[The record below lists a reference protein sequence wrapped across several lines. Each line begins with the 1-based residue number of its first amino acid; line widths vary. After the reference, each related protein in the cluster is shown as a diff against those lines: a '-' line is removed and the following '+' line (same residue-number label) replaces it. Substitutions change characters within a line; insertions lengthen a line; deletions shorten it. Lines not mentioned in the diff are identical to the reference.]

1 MRRKPG
7 IALALGAG
15 AGLGWAHIGVL
26 RALEEADIRINA
38 CAGTSIGALAAVCLG
53 AHRLDVLEGIARG
66 ANLRM
71 VLRFLDPHWKSGAVL
86 GGREIARHLDLH
98 LGHIRFQD
106 LHVPVSAVAA
116 DLLTGEAVIIDRGP
130 VAKAVR
136 ASMALPGI
144 FHPVG
149 IDDRLLVDGG
159 VAMPVPVGAAR
170 RLAPKEP
177 LLAINLLGDYQGRAR
192 ALRRNWAER
201 RTVSTLGVVRA
212 ATALMTASLTRHSL
226 SVDPPD
232 FQIDLPVGH
241 IDAGNFTRAHELID
255 IGRAAIV
262 EALPQIRALIPAQSV
277 A

>member
-1 MRRKPG
+1 MKYKPG

-26 RALEEADIRINA
+26 RALNESNIQVIA
-38 CAGTSIGALAAVCLG
+38 CAGTSIGALAAVCMG

-66 ANLRM
+66 ANLRT
-71 VLRFLDPHWKSGAVL
+71 VLRFLDPYWKSGAVL
-86 GGREIARHLDLH
+86 GGREIARHLELH

-116 DLLTGEAVIIDRGP
+116 DLLTGEPVIMDRGP

-149 IDDRLLVDGG
+149 MDDRLLIDGG
-159 VAMPVPVGAAR
+159 VAMPVPVSAAR
-170 RLAPKEP
+170 LLAPGVP

-192 ALRRNWAER
+192 ALRRTWAER
-201 RTVSTLGVVRA
+201 RSVSTLGVVRA

-232 FQIDLPVGH
+232 LQLDLAVGH
-241 IDAGNFTRAHELID
+241 IDAGNFTRADELIR
-255 IGRAAIV
+255 IGRAAV
-262 EALPQIRALIPAQSV
+262 EDALPDIRALIPA
-277 A
+277 

>member
-26 RALEEADIRINA
+26 RALAEANIHVAA
-38 CAGTSIGALAAVCLG
+38 CSGTSIGSLAAVCMG
-53 AHRLDVLEGIARG
+53 AHRLDVLEGIARS
-66 ANLRM
+66 ANMRM
-71 VLRFLDPHWKSGAVL
+71 VLRFLDPHWKRGAVL
-86 GGREIARHLDLH
+86 GGREIARHLELH

-116 DLLTGEAVIIDRGP
+116 DLLTGEAVILDRGL
-130 VAKAVR
+130 VSNAVR

-144 FHPVG
+144 FHPVD
-149 IDDRLLVDGG
+149 IDDRLLIDGG
-159 VAMPVPVGAAR
+159 VAMPVPVSAAR
-170 RLAPKEP
+170 RLAPDYP

-192 ALRRNWAER
+192 ALRRTWAER
-201 RTVSTLGVVRA
+201 RSVSTLGVVRA

-232 FQIDLPVGH
+232 LQLDLPVGH
-241 IDAGNFTRAHELID
+241 IDAGNFTRAAELIE
-255 IGRAAIV
+255 IGRVSVTDAMP
-262 EALPQIRALIPAQSV
+262 EIRALLPA
-277 A
+277 

>member
-1 MRRKPG
+1 MTKKPG

-26 RALEEADIRINA
+26 RALEEAGIHISA
-38 CAGTSIGALAAVCLG
+38 CSGTSIGALAAVCMG

-71 VLRFLDPHWKSGAVL
+71 VLRFLDPHWKGGAVL

-116 DLLTGEAVIIDRGP
+116 DLLTGEAIILDRGP

-149 IDDRLLVDGG
+149 IEDRLLIDGG
-159 VAMPVPVGAAR
+159 VAMPVPVTAAR
-170 RLAPKEP
+170 QLAPGVP
-177 LLAINLLGDYQGRAR
+177 LVAINLLGDYQGRAR
-192 ALRRNWAER
+192 TLRHNWRQR
-201 RTVSTLGVVRA
+201 RAVSTIGVVRA

-226 SVDPPD
+226 STDPPD
-232 FQIDLPVGH
+232 IQLDLPVGH
-241 IDAGNFTRAHELID
+241 IDAGNFTRAAELIS
-255 IGRAAIV
+255 IGRTTV
-262 EALPQIRALIPAQSV
+262 EASLPQIQALVDA
-277 A
+277 

>member
-1 MRRKPG
+1 MKQRPG

-26 RALEEADIRINA
+26 RALDEANIRITA
-38 CAGTSIGALAAVCLG
+38 CAGTSIGALAAVCMG
-53 AHRLDVLEGIARG
+53 AHRLDVLESLARS
-66 ANLRM
+66 ANLRT

-86 GGREIARHLDLH
+86 GGREIARHLELH
-98 LGHIRFQD
+98 LGHIQFQD

-149 IDDRLLVDGG
+149 FEDRLLIDGG
-159 VAMPVPVGAAR
+159 VAMPVPVIAAR
-170 RLAPKEP
+170 QLAPGVP

-192 ALRRNWAER
+192 ALRRTWAER
-201 RTVSTLGVVRA
+201 RSVSTLGVVRA

-232 FQIDLPVGH
+232 LQLDLAVGH
-241 IDAGNFTRAHELID
+241 IDAGNFTRASELID
-255 IGRAAIV
+255 IGRAAV
-262 EALPQIRALIPAQSV
+262 EESLSQIQALIIA
-277 A
+277 